1 MYLQHFALNRF
12 PFETPAHSD
21 ELFASQAARETATR
35 LAHLLDLRGLGLLTG
50 EPGCGKTSV
59 CRQVVAGL
67 HPGRYK
73 VCYVALSTGS
83 VLDTYQAIGW
93 ELGLAP
99 AYTRAS
105 AFRALQTE
113 ITRLATE
120 ARQQPLLV
128 FDEAQ
133 HLRSEVLEDLR
144 LLTNFAMDAEPRL
157 CLLLVGLTELQRR
170 LAMAVHTSLNQRIV
184 VRQHMAGL
192 ARAEL
197 GEYVQHRLRLA
208 GCEVPL
214 LEPEA
219 LEALHQAAHGLP
231 RQINRLAHY
240 ALAAAALEQVR
251 TVSAAHVERARG
263 EVRQ

>member
-1 MYLQHFALNRF
+1 MYLEHFALSRV
-12 PFETPAHSD
+12 PFETPARSD

-83 VLDTYQAIGW
+83 VLDTYQAVGW

-99 AYTRAS
+99 THTRAS

-113 ITRLATE
+113 IACLPTE
-120 ARQQPLLV
+120 ARQQPLPVL
-128 FDEAQ
+128 DEAQ
-133 HLRSEVLEDLR
+133 HLHSETLENLR
-144 LLTNFAMDAEPRL
+144 LLTNFAMDSAPRL

-170 LAMAVHTSLNQRIV
+170 LAMAVPTSLNQRIV
-184 VRQHMAGL
+184 VRQPRAGL

-197 GEYVQHRLRLA
+197 GESVQHRLRLA
-208 GCEVPL
+208 GCELPL
-214 LEPEA
+214 LEPAA

-231 RQINRLAHY
+231 RQVNRLAHY

>member
-83 VLDTYQAIGW
+83 VLDTYQAVGW

-99 AYTRAS
+99 ERTRAS
-105 AFRALQTE
+105 AFRASQPE
-113 ITRLATE
+113 ITRLATG
-120 ARQQPLLV
+120 AR
-128 FDEAQ
+128 
-133 HLRSEVLEDLR
+133 
-144 LLTNFAMDAEPRL
+144 
-157 CLLLVGLTELQRR
+157 
-170 LAMAVHTSLNQRIV
+170 
-184 VRQHMAGL
+184 
-192 ARAEL
+192 
-197 GEYVQHRLRLA
+197 
-208 GCEVPL
+208 
-214 LEPEA
+214 
-219 LEALHQAAHGLP
+219 
-231 RQINRLAHY
+231 
-240 ALAAAALEQVR
+240 
-251 TVSAAHVERARG
+251 
-263 EVRQ
+263 

>member
-99 AYTRAS
+99 APTRAR

-120 ARQQPLLV
+120 ARQQPLLG

-144 LLTNFAMDAEPRL
+144 
-157 CLLLVGLTELQRR
+157 LLLVGLTELQRR